1 MHQKRK
7 EICPICGNEGFVSKV
22 WTTNKYGSKY
32 SYKIYNHGN
41 IKHYYSIDNSRK
53 INKKGEILDNL
64 TNLLSSDQFRLG
76 LFSLSELKVEL
87 KKRGLIYN
95 DISVRNSLLI
105 LVRNGLISI
114 SKKGRNVFY
123 VNELNKAKLNFTFLD
138 IHLIME
144 EMKGNGKIDGH
155 IYKILLRN
163 DKYFYL
169 NFIPFNIIGDSPK
182 NFQNLNFNATDLS
195 MNKKLKVILLENKP
209 KEKRMLLRFDNP
221 IPPGKEREIELFYEW
236 EEITPTFTFGSAS
249 EINKVIIEIKSKII
263 NNMKV
268 TQISPDRMTNIDITD
283 KVLKESEN
291 GINSYKIEISEFLP
305 FSMLYIQWFPKNTL
319 Q

>member
-1 MHQKRK
+1 MHRKIK
-7 EICPICGNEGFVSKV
+7 EICPICGNEGLVSKV
-22 WTTNKYGSKY
+22 WTVNKYGRKY
-32 SYKIYNHGN
+32 SYIIYNHGN
-41 IKHYYSIDNSRK
+41 IKHYYGINNSRK
-53 INKKGEILDNL
+53 INKKGEVLDNL

-76 LFSLSELKVEL
+76 LFSLSELQTEL
-87 KKRGLIYN
+87 EKRGLIYN

-114 SKKGRNVFY
+114 SKKGKNVFY
-123 VNELNKAKLNFTFLD
+123 VNGINKAKLNFTFLD
-138 IHLIME
+138 IHLILE
-144 EMKGNGKIDGH
+144 EIKDNEKIDGH
-155 IYKILLRN
+155 TYKILLRN

-169 NFIPFNIIGDSPK
+169 NFIPFNITGDKPSD
-182 NFQNLNFNATDLS
+182 FQDLNFNATDLT
-195 MNKKLKVILLENKP
+195 MNKKLKIILLENKP

-249 EINKVIIEIKSKII
+249 EINRVIIEVKSKII

-268 TQISPDRMTNIDITD
+268 TQISPDRMTNIDITE
-283 KVLKESEN
+283 KVLKENEN
-291 GINSYKIEISEFLP
+291 GINSYKIEVPKFLP
-305 FSMLYIQWFPKNTL
+305 FSMLYIQWFPKNSP